1 MDTPQ
6 HDFRAAPAA
15 DTPSPTQ
22 LQIPSSGSVSNTQLA
37 TLLTEAYRESE
48 NLRKELASARKR
60 AERAERIAQIVNSD
74 PTGSPGASATT
85 ATTGSTNGGSAVSAP
100 LDLQQLQQKHTET
113 VKKLIDDYD
122 EQIRSALA
130 ARDESE
136 ARRRVAQDAWEQL
149 DRYLVELEFR
159 AKDARSA
166 YSSRLS
172 SANVALGP
180 LSLPLV
186 PSPTTILSASVS
198 SPSSAN
204 PTQYP
209 GSAMGPPGAVP
220 TYRSSRHSSSRAG
233 SAIFPVL
240 PPHPNPSPASSTTH
254 TPSTRRPRT
263 PSMDAYG
270 ANQPPTKRS
279 RANVDD
285 QRGRESRTSYSE
297 HVGLLLPFIS
307 IIDHLIDVYLI
318 LLFLSSPS
326 LPLLGEYNK
335 PRGNGPPLT
344 CVLLIALL
352 SFTIRS
358 ILACSMIIR
367 IRFGNAD
374 SHHYKD
380 IQRRVSLIATM
391 DPT

>member
-1 MDTPQ
+1 MDNPP
-6 HDFRAAPAA
+6 HDFRAVPAA
-15 DTPSPTQ
+15 DTPSPSQ
-22 LQIPSSGSVSNTQLA
+22 LQIPSSASVSNTQLA
-37 TLLTEAYRESE
+37 TLLTDAYRENE
-48 NLRKELASARKR
+48 NLRKELTSARKR
-60 AERAERIAQIVNSD
+60 AERAERIAQIVGSD

-85 ATTGSTNGGSAVSAP
+85 PTAGSTNGGSAISAP

-113 VKKLIDDYD
+113 VKKLIDDCD
-122 EQIRSALA
+122 EQVRSALA

-149 DRYLVELEFR
+149 DRYIVELEFR

-172 SANVALGP
+172 SANVASSS
-180 LSLPLV
+180 LSLPLI

-220 TYRSSRHSSSRAG
+220 SYRSSRHSSSRAG

-240 PPHPNPSPASSTTH
+240 PLHPNPNPSSTTH
-254 TPSTRRPRT
+254 TPSTRRPRS
-263 PSMDAYG
+263 PSMDTYV

-279 RANVDD
+279 RANADD

-297 HVGLLLPFIS
+297 PVGLLLPFIV
-307 IIDHLIDVYLI
+307 DHLIDVYLI
-318 LLFLSSPS
+318 RLFLLSLTPS
-326 LPLLGEYNK
+326 L
-335 PRGNGPPLT
+335 R
-344 CVLLIALL
+344 
-352 SFTIRS
+352 
-358 ILACSMIIR
+358 
-367 IRFGNAD
+367 
-374 SHHYKD
+374 
-380 IQRRVSLIATM
+380 
-391 DPT
+391 